1 MGKRE
6 KRLKK
11 QEESLLK
18 QAERHRIKAE
28 TEKGRLDT
36 TREYWLEE
44 ARGYEEEANK
54 RRELRFR
61 KKKNMLQ

>member
-11 QEESLLK
+11 QEESLFK
-18 QAERHRIKAE
+18 RAEKHRIKAE

-36 TREYWLEE
+36 TRDYWLAEAEE
-44 ARGYEEEANK
+44 YEQQAKE
-54 RRELRFR
+54 RRELRLR
-61 KKKNMLQ
+61 KEKEKR